1 MILHFTVVVA
11 EADGVEVR
19 RKRLRVTAIRRSQY
33 ARRKFSS
40 VLRDTL
46 ELLLFNPN
54 LQIRHD
60 SFGNFLLTSKDHNIE
75 VIDGKRPLAA

>member
-1 MILHFTVVVA
+1 MILHLTVVVA

-19 RKRLRVTAIRRSQY
+19 RKRMRVAAIRRSQH

-54 LQIRHD
+54 LQIRQD
-60 SFGNFLLTSKDHNIE
+60 
-75 VIDGKRPLAA
+75 